1 MDLRALMSFV
11 TVCRLG
17 NITRAP
23 EALYISQPALPR
35 QLQELEQE
43 LGCQL
48 LVRSTR
54 SLSLTENGY
63 LFMLRA
69 QEILDLAKQAK
80 NELSENGDILHGVI
94 RVGIVESKIMD
105 YFADAVVQFNKKYPH
120 VQFEVYSADGDDLK
134 RNLDEN
140 KLDMALLI
148 EPVESAKYT
157 KIPIE
162 VTEKWGLVIRK
173 EEVSPKKKTLS
184 YEEII
189 ERTLILPRR
198 YIILSEISSW
208 FKVPE
213 SKFKVIAYH
222 NLASNALIMVE
233 KGLGSLLCIE
243 GSFTNRPREGLRF
256 LPLSPERT
264 TSHVAVRKKN
274 RKLSKPCEIFWADIE
289 QYFPVRK

>member
-17 NITRAP
+17 NITRAA
-23 EALYISQPALPR
+23 EALYISQPALTR
-35 QLQELEQE
+35 QIQE

-162 VTEKWGLVIRK
+162 VTEKWGLVIRE

>member
-1 MDLRALMSFV
+1 M
-11 TVCRLG
+11 
-17 NITRAP
+17 
-23 EALYISQPALPR
+23 
-35 QLQELEQE
+35 
-43 LGCQL
+43 
-48 LVRSTR
+48 
-54 SLSLTENGY
+54 SLTENGY

>member
-17 NITRAP
+17 NITRAA
-23 EALYISQPALPR
+23 EALYISQPALTR
-35 QLQELEQE
+35 QIQELEQE

-162 VTEKWGLVIRK
+162 VTEKWGLVIRE

-189 ERTLILPRR
+189 ERTLILPRC

>member
-17 NITRAP
+17 NITRAA
-23 EALYISQPALPR
+23 EALYISQPALTR
-35 QLQELEQE
+35 QIQELEQE

-162 VTEKWGLVIRK
+162 VTEKWGLVIRE

-243 GSFTNRPREGLRF
+243 GSFTNRPREGLRI

-274 RKLSKPCEIFWADIE
+274 RKLSKPCEIIWADIE

>member
-1 MDLRALMSFV
+1 MSFV

-17 NITRAP
+17 NITRAA
-23 EALYISQPALPR
+23 EALYISQPALTR
-35 QLQELEQE
+35 QIPELEQE
-43 LGCQL
+43 PGCQL

-54 SLSLTENGY
+54 SLSLPENGY

-162 VTEKWGLVIRK
+162 VTEKWGLVIRE

>member
-17 NITRAP
+17 NITRAA
-23 EALYISQPALPR
+23 EALYISQPALTR
-35 QLQELEQE
+35 QIQELEQE

-162 VTEKWGLVIRK
+162 VTEKWGLVIRE

-264 TSHVAVRKKN
+264 TSHVAVRKHH

>member
-1 MDLRALMSFV
+1 MSFV

-17 NITRAP
+17 NITRAA
-23 EALYISQPALPR
+23 EALYISQPALTR
-35 QLQELEQE
+35 QIQELELE

-54 SLSLTENGY
+54 SLSLTKNGY

-162 VTEKWGLVIRK
+162 VTEKWGLVIRE

-213 SKFKVIAYH
+213 SNFKVIAYH

-264 TSHVAVRKKN
+264 TSHVDVRKKN

>member
-1 MDLRALMSFV
+1 MSFV

-17 NITRAP
+17 NITRAA
-23 EALYISQPALPR
+23 EALYISQPALTR
-35 QLQELEQE
+35 QIQELEQE

-162 VTEKWGLVIRK
+162 VTEKWGLVIRE
-173 EEVSPKKKTLS
+173 EEVSPKK
-184 YEEII
+184 
-189 ERTLILPRR
+189 RTLILPRR

>member
-1 MDLRALMSFV
+1 MSFV

-17 NITRAP
+17 NITRAA
-23 EALYISQPALPR
+23 EALYISQPALTR
-35 QLQELEQE
+35 QIQELEQE

-140 KLDMALLI
+140 KLDMALLF

-162 VTEKWGLVIRK
+162 VTEKWGLVIRE

-274 RKLSKPCEIFWADIE
+274 RKLSKPCEIFWADFE

>member
-17 NITRAP
+17 NITRAA
-23 EALYISQPALPR
+23 EALYISQPALTR
-35 QLQELEQE
+35 QIQELEQE

-105 YFADAVVQFNKKYPH
+105 YFADA

-198 YIILSEISSW
+198 YIIL
-208 FKVPE
+208 
-213 SKFKVIAYH
+213 
-222 NLASNALIMVE
+222 
-233 KGLGSLLCIE
+233 
-243 GSFTNRPREGLRF
+243 
-256 LPLSPERT
+256 
-264 TSHVAVRKKN
+264 
-274 RKLSKPCEIFWADIE
+274 
-289 QYFPVRK
+289 

>member
-1 MDLRALMSFV
+1 MSFV

-17 NITRAP
+17 NITRAA
-23 EALYISQPALPR
+23 EALYISQPALTR
-35 QLQELEQE
+35 QIHELD
-43 LGCQL
+43 CQL

-162 VTEKWGLVIRK
+162 VTEKWGLVIRE

>member
-17 NITRAP
+17 NITRAA
-23 EALYISQPALPR
+23 EALYISQPALTR
-35 QLQELEQE
+35 QIQELEQE

-162 VTEKWGLVIRK
+162 VTEKWGLVIRE

-198 YIILSEISSW
+198 YIVLSEISSW

-243 GSFTNRPREGLRF
+243 GSFTNRPREGVRF
-256 LPLSPERT
+256 LPFPAEGT
-264 TSHVAVRKKN
+264 TSHVAVREN
-274 RKLSKPCEIFWADIE
+274 TRKLYYPCEIFWADIE

>member
-1 MDLRALMSFV
+1 MSFV

-17 NITRAP
+17 NITRAA
-23 EALYISQPALPR
+23 EALYISQPALTR
-35 QLQELEQE
+35 QIQELEQE

-233 KGLGSLLCIE
+233 KVSALCSVLREVLRTALGKVFASFRSLPKERLLMWPFARKTASSPNPAKFSGRILN
-243 GSFTNRPREGLRF
+243 SIF
-256 LPLSPERT
+256 LS
-264 TSHVAVRKKN
+264 AN
-274 RKLSKPCEIFWADIE
+274 N
-289 QYFPVRK
+289 

>member
-1 MDLRALMSFV
+1 MSFV

-17 NITRAP
+17 NITRAA
-23 EALYISQPALPR
+23 EALYISQPALTR
-35 QLQELEQE
+35 QIQELEQE

-162 VTEKWGLVIRK
+162 VTEKWGLVIRE

-222 NLASNALIMVE
+222 NLASSALIMVE

-274 RKLSKPCEIFWADIE
+274 RKLPKPCEIFWADIE

>member
-17 NITRAP
+17 NITRAA
-23 EALYISQPALPR
+23 EALYISQPALTR
-35 QLQELEQE
+35 QIQELEQE

-162 VTEKWGLVIRK
+162 VTEKWGLVIRE

-198 YIILSEISSW
+198 YIIFSEISSW

>member
-1 MDLRALMSFV
+1 MDLRVLMSFV

-17 NITRAP
+17 NITRAA
-23 EALYISQPALPR
+23 EALHISQPALTR
-35 QLQELEQE
+35 QIQELEQE

-94 RVGIVESKIMD
+94 RVVESKIMD

-162 VTEKWGLVIRK
+162 VTEKWGLVIRE

-264 TSHVAVRKKN
+264 TSHVAVRKKK
-274 RKLSKPCEIFWADIE
+274 RKLSEIFWADIE

>member
-17 NITRAP
+17 NITRAA
-23 EALYISQPALPR
+23 EALYISQPALTR
-35 QLQELEQE
+35 QIQELEQE

-162 VTEKWGLVIRK
+162 VTEKWGLVIRE

-289 QYFPVRK
+289 PAFDS